1 MRIYRHYTGIPD
13 AFRGAA
19 VALGNF
25 DGVHRGHQALIGEAA
40 RHAAAL
46 GVPLG
51 VVAFEPH
58 PQEFFHPESAHFRLT
73 PFRIKARLIAD
84 LGADVMF
91 ALTFDAAM
99 AKKSAQE
106 FVLDVL
112 VHGLGVACVVVGSDF
127 RFGKGRAGDVAVL
140 AYMGEMEGFGVV
152 RFEPVTAKTGGA
164 VGGKISS
171 TRIGCHEDNP
181 QFVGAA
187 GGKIS
192 STRIRD
198 ALKAGQPEEAA
209 ALLGHWWTIESHV
222 EHGDKR
228 GRVIGFPTVNM
239 RWEGSLAPA
248 FGVYAV
254 RAILMDGDNP
264 GPRYDGVANFGIRP
278 MFEIPA
284 PLLETYLFD
293 FSGDLYG
300 KHMAVE
306 LVAYLRPEAKFDLLE
321 TLKVQIARDI
331 AAAKDALARAGAA
344 PPPLDPASAR

>member
-1 MRIYRHYTGIPD
+1 MRIFRHFNDIPD
-13 AFRGAA
+13 AFRGAV

-25 DGVHRGHQALIGEAA
+25 DGVHRGHQALIAEAA

-58 PQEFFHPESAHFRLT
+58 PQEFFHPENTGFRLT
-73 PFRIKARLIAD
+73 PFRIKARLVAEQ
-84 LGADVMF
+84 GADVMF
-91 ALTFDAAM
+91 AVTFDAEL
-99 AKKSAQE
+99 AKKTPQE

-112 VHGLGVACVVVGSDF
+112 VNGLGVACVVVGSDF
-127 RFGKGRAGDVAVL
+127 RFGKGRAGDVSVL

-152 RFEPVTAKTGGA
+152 SFDP
-164 VGGKISS
+164 
-171 TRIGCHEDNP
+171 
-181 QFVGAA
+181 VGARIDGA
-187 GGKIS
+187 SAAKIS

-198 ALKAGQPEEAA
+198 ALKAGRPEEAA
-209 ALLGHWWTIESHV
+209 SLLGHWWTIESHV

-228 GRVIGFPTVNM
+228 GRVIGFPTINM

-254 RAILMDGDNP
+254 RATLMNGDSF
-264 GPRYDGVANFGIRP
+264 GPSYDGVANFGVRP
-278 MFEIPA
+278 MFEIPS

-300 KHMAVE
+300 KHMSVE
-306 LVAYLRPEAKFDLLE
+306 LIAYLRPEEKYDSLE
-321 TLKVQIARDI
+321 ALKAQIAKDMV
-331 AAAKDALARAGAA
+331 AARAALARAGST
-344 PPPLDPASAR
+344 PPRLEAYV